1 MLVSGFSAIFND
13 NLQIQTLRN
22 FHDFLVRVEDDMK
35 AGDGTQKADSSV
47 IALQEVGC
55 ACF

>member
-1 MLVSGFSAIFND
+1 
-13 NLQIQTLRN
+13 
-22 FHDFLVRVEDDMK
+22 MK

-55 ACF
+55 MLLTSVSNLDPLMEYIKNMIFFLG